1 MTIEYAALGEYAGE
15 LAAFGLGVILIAAVL
30 VWRKLRIV
38 DARLGQICAD
48 LNQLQILES
57 RRLIIAMNLKP
68 DTDQSKGESNNTSIG
83 LEGRAVAGEDRA
95 PRSPSLDFGPSL
107 AKRAELGEL
116 ASLVPPVQ
124 IEDFFPGHEEARAN
138 RDMNSK

>member
-15 LAAFGLGVILIAAVL
+15 LAMFGLGVILIAAVL
-30 VWRKLRIV
+30 VWRKLRIF
-38 DARLGQICAD
+38 DARLGQIRAE

-57 RRLIIAMNLKP
+57 RRLIMAMNIKP
-68 DTDQSKGESNNTSIG
+68 HTNQTKGESNNTSIG
-83 LEGRAVAGEDRA
+83 LKGSAIASEDRA

-107 AKRAELGEL
+107 ARGAELGEL

-124 IEDFFPGHEEARAN
+124 IEDFFPGH
-138 RDMNSK
+138 